1 MATVNFLL
9 PVSLKFN
16 NRHKGAEAVCSA
28 SELIIKVHTT
38 YNDIELYVVQS
49 HDFWS
54 VGHLI

>member
-16 NRHKGAEAVCSA
+16 SRHQAAEAVCPA
-28 SELIIKVHTT
+28 SELIIKIHT
-38 YNDIELYVVQS
+38 YNDTELYVVQS
-49 HDFWS
+49 HDLWS

>member
-9 PVSLKFN
+9 PVLLKFN
-16 NRHKGAEAVCSA
+16 NRHQAAEAVCSA
-28 SELIIKVHTT
+28 SVLIIKIHTT

-54 VGHLI
+54 VGI